1 MQNEIKRTY
10 QKRILKITAL
20 LATVVACVLP
30 TVAIGILSTAKTK
43 RDKLLYIGGFTA
55 LFAIGLL
62 LFAEGGTSR
71 IGIFT
76 ATAA

>member
-1 MQNEIKRTY
+1 M
-10 QKRILKITAL
+10 LKFTSFVATFV
-20 LATVVACVLP
+20 ATVVACILPAGAIAVL
-30 TVAIGILSTAKTK
+30 ATANTL

-62 LFAEGGTSR
+62 WLTDVATSR
-71 IGIFT
+71 IQIFT

>member
-1 MQNEIKRTY
+1 MQNEMKKNY
-10 QKRILKITAL
+10 QKRILNFTSF

-43 RDKLLYIGGFTA
+43 RDKLLYIGGFTT

-62 LFAEGGTSR
+62 LFTEPGTSR
-71 IGIFT
+71 ISVFMAT
-76 ATAA
+76 AT